1 MTSNPYPY
9 PRQSFCFDLD
19 GVKCKSRAEILSM
32 QRQWETF
39 ERIENYN
46 DVIYNRFCKGLRD
59 KTYYQF
65 SNSAELN
72 DYRVGQMLHTNR
84 YPWLST
90 DPGISTI
97 SGIYVSTL
105 ASISGRKIP
114 NVEVIAGPPNY
125 SQVPKMIPTSTIM
138 TSAEYMAQL
147 SENAIYSH
155 VSTYNDTHKYKYIF
169 TSDEEKM
176 AYYRAE
182 RRARLGVP

>member
-1 MTSNPYPY
+1 M
-9 PRQSFCFDLD
+9 
-19 GVKCKSRAEILSM
+19 
-32 QRQWETF
+32 
-39 ERIENYN
+39 
-46 DVIYNRFCKGLRD
+46 
-59 KTYYQF
+59 
-65 SNSAELN
+65 N

-84 YPWLST
+84 YPWITT

-114 NVEVIAGPPNY
+114 NVEVITGPPNY
-125 SQVPKMIPTSTIM
+125 SQVSKMIATSSVM
-138 TSAEYMAQL
+138 TSAEYMAIQ

-155 VSTYNDTHKYKYIF
+155 VSTYNTTHKYKYLF

-182 RRARLGVP
+182 RRARLETI